1 LERDV
6 MASLI
11 DEADGL
17 WRVEFSG
24 LDKKRKRV
32 RLGRMSRGL
41 ADRFSQR
48 LEDLISELVGGG
60 VPSRESSRWLEK
72 MSDHHYQRLE
82 KVLPIERRV
91 LLSLDQWRKQFIAG
105 CSGMASGSRD
115 KLEQTFDKLIEF
127 FQGSRLLREIKP
139 DDATRWRTWLETHV
153 SNVTQRQL
161 SIATVK
167 THVGNARTIFG
178 RAVKAKLI
186 VESAFVGQQGGS
198 TPSENLPFVPW
209 QDLESVLRE
218 IKNPA
223 LRLRVALC
231 RYAGLRVD
239 SEPPRLTWAEHVD
252 FDRRRLLIPCSK
264 TKRYAGKSFRVVP
277 IDERLMRHLSLRY
290 RLKLAD
296 DVSVCGTHRVTA
308 TNKATI
314 ARAIKRAGVTP
325 WRKLFQALRA
335 SYDSEL
341 RADGVATDFAS
352 KMTGHSAEMSR
363 RHYTTSVPEVI
374 MRQVTSR
381 YTPDEVRKAARNPAH
396 LGAESTG
403 RNGNG
408 QSGNVQKVQ
417 QIRRIP
423 VSAGPAGNPAEM
435 GDKGLEPLT
444 FRV

>member
-1 LERDV
+1 

-167 THVGNARTIFG
+167 THVG
-178 RAVKAKLI
+178 
-186 VESAFVGQQGGS
+186 
-198 TPSENLPFVPW
+198 
-209 QDLESVLRE
+209 
-218 IKNPA
+218 
-223 LRLRVALC
+223 
-231 RYAGLRVD
+231 
-239 SEPPRLTWAEHVD
+239 
-252 FDRRRLLIPCSK
+252 
-264 TKRYAGKSFRVVP
+264 
-277 IDERLMRHLSLRY
+277 
-290 RLKLAD
+290 
-296 DVSVCGTHRVTA
+296 
-308 TNKATI
+308 
-314 ARAIKRAGVTP
+314 
-325 WRKLFQALRA
+325 
-335 SYDSEL
+335 
-341 RADGVATDFAS
+341 
-352 KMTGHSAEMSR
+352 
-363 RHYTTSVPEVI
+363 
-374 MRQVTSR
+374 
-381 YTPDEVRKAARNPAH
+381 
-396 LGAESTG
+396 
-403 RNGNG
+403 
-408 QSGNVQKVQ
+408 
-417 QIRRIP
+417 
-423 VSAGPAGNPAEM
+423 
-435 GDKGLEPLT
+435 
-444 FRV
+444 